1 MKRWMGWSLIVA
13 MFALVSLTSAACGGA
28 GDEAEEA
35 AGSSAPVAE
44 GEAGVA
50 EDVASGAGQPSL
62 DRKIIQTTSLDMQV
76 EDVTEAYRETVRITL
91 TAGGYVLESSA
102 DAEEEDPEADV
113 TVRVPVAQYE
123 DVVERLR
130 GLAITVERETTQA
143 EDVTEEYT
151 DLQAQLR
158 NAQALEVTYT
168 GFLDRAQNIEE
179 VLAVQDRL
187 TQVRLEIERIQGRSN
202 AIDTLTE
209 LATITLSLHS
219 EPALEDEGEIDPLD
233 AAGQAWEGS
242 LITLRAIAA
251 AALSTIVFL
260 WWFLPLAAIG
270 GGVALYVTRRG
281 TDKET

>member
-1 MKRWMGWSLIVA
+1 MRRLLGLSLVIAVFTTA
-13 MFALVSLTSAACGGA
+13 VLALAACGGTDDL
-28 GDEAEEA
+28 GDE
-35 AGSSAPVAE
+35 GVSSAVPARE
-44 GEAGVA
+44 GEADA
-50 EDVASGAGQPSL
+50 SEDAAAGAAQPSL

-91 TAGGYVLESSA
+91 AADGYVLESTSDA
-102 DAEEEDPEADV
+102 DEEDPEADL
-113 TVRVPVAQYE
+113 TIRVPVSRYE
-123 DVVERLR
+123 DVLEELR
-130 GLAITVERETTQA
+130 GLAIKVERETTQA

-209 LATITLSLHS
+209 LATIRVSLHS
-219 EPALEDEGEIDPLD
+219 EPAPEDEGDIDPLD
-233 AAGQAWEGS
+233 AAGQAWEAS
-242 LITLRAIAA
+242 LITLRGIAA
-251 AALSTIVFL
+251 AVLSTVVFL
-260 WWFLPLAAIG
+260 WWFLPVAAIVA
-270 GGVALYVTRRG
+270 GVALYLTRRG
-281 TDKET
+281 ANRDV